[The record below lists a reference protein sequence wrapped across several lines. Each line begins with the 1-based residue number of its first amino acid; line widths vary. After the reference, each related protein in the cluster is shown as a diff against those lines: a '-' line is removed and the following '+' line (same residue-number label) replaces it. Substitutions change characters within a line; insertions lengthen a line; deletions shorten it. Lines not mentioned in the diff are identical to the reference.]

1 MNWTIQRLALVAALG
16 LTLAACGGDSG
27 SDGGATPQPNVPEE
41 PETPVDPEP
50 EPEPEPTVLERVRFL
65 TIGDSGSGS
74 DGAYAV
80 GQAMADI
87 CAVKLGAENDP
98 QRPGCDFV
106 VGLGDNIYESGVTS
120 VDDPQFAE
128 KFEKPFE
135 PVRLPFYMVLG
146 NHDNTG
152 YVGGDGAG
160 NARGEFQVDYT
171 YFDGRL
177 SDRWIM
183 PDRYFQHDA
192 GETENGAPLVSLFAF
207 DSNPIAG
214 GFADADLD
222 YAYHTYGINQLN
234 WAVSAIGG
242 SQAAFKIGLAHHP
255 YLSNGSHGNAGNY
268 DGVPSEILP
277 VLAGDRWRAFME
289 EAVCDKTDFFFAGHD
304 HDLQVIDAVPECGR
318 TEFVVSGAASKT
330 RSLDDPERNQA
341 SFQVG
346 DVYGFFWMEAVEA
359 DSQTGTPARLCL
371 EAYVVEPGV
380 EGLGVLEDGQTTPAY
395 QRCYDKQPPVGIP
408 ASNDFSSDIFTS
420 GEAFPLPLPDGFDA
434 GFSGPLQAFR
444 DQLISGF
451 NQAMAGL
458 PEGPQQEVAARL
470 LAGLDTLFSALD
482 GAAAAIS
489 GGDGSDMSQAFQ
501 GVLAASQQLEAID
514 TSALPAPFDQLGG
527 AFQAFSEGLGNGADF
542 EGEPSGTLQDVAF
555 LAGPLAQLARNLDNI
570 VDGVNEQTP
579 DVPVLSGLTKVL
591 SSVSLGLAN
600 TLEQL
605 VLLDTSATGEQLVG
619 TIQLVLEQVVND
631 VLWLES
637 VDQATLPGNLVS
649 TALAFLAREVS
660 EQLDRG
666 LSPLGG
672 LLDLLSPV
680 TNLLAGL
687 LDFL

>member
-1 MNWTIQRLALVAALG
+1 MNWTIQRLALAATLC

-27 SDGGATPQPNVPEE
+27 SDGGPTPQPNEPGE
-41 PETPVDPEP
+41 PETPVDP

-80 GQAMADI
+80 GQAMADL
-87 CAVKLGAENDP
+87 CAVKRGTQNDP
-98 QRPGCDFV
+98 QRAGCDFV

-183 PDRYFQHDA
+183 PDRYFQQDA
-192 GETENGAPLVSLFAF
+192 GETGSGAPLVSLFAL

-242 SQAAFKIGLAHHP
+242 SQAVFKIALAHHP

-304 HDLQVIDAVPECGR
+304 HDLQVLDAVPECGR
-318 TEFVVSGAASKT
+318 TEFVVSGAASKM

-341 SFQVG
+341 PFQIG
-346 DVYGFFWMEAVEA
+346 DVYGFFWMEAMEA
-359 DSQTGTPARLCL
+359 DSQAGTPARLCL
-371 EAYVVEPGV
+371 EAYVVEPGA
-380 EGLGVLEDGQTTPAY
+380 EGLGVVSAGQATPAY
-395 QRCYDKQPPVGIP
+395 QRCYDKQPEAGIAP
-408 ASNDFSSDIFTS
+408 SNDFSSDIFTS

-434 GFSGPLQAFR
+434 DFSGPLQAFR

-458 PEGPQQEVAARL
+458 PEGPQQEVAARI
-470 LAGLDTLFSALD
+470 LAGMDTLFSALD

-489 GGDGSDMSQAFQ
+489 GGDGADMSQAFQ

-514 TSALPAPFDQLGG
+514 TSTLPAPFDQLEG
-527 AFQAFSEGLGNGADF
+527 AFQAFSAGLGNGADF
-542 EGEPSGTLQDVAF
+542 EGEPTGTLDDVAF
-555 LAGPLAQLARNLDNI
+555 LAGPLVQLARNLDNI

-619 TIQLVLEQVVND
+619 TIQVVLEQVVND

-637 VDQATLPGNLVS
+637 VDQATLPGNAISSVLATLTREI
-649 TALAFLAREVS
+649 TA
-660 EQLDRG
+660 QLDRA

-680 TNLLAGL
+680 TNLLADL
-687 LDFL
+687 LGFL

>member
-1 MNWTIQRLALVAALG
+1 MNWHIQRLMLAVALG
-16 LTLAACGGDSG
+16 LTLVACGGGGG
-27 SDGGATPQPNVPEE
+27 SDGGGASDPQPNDPEQPE
-41 PETPVDPEP
+41 PPVEP
-50 EPEPEPTVLERVRFL
+50 EPEPVVLERVRFI

-80 GQAMADI
+80 GQAMADV
-87 CAVKLGAENDP
+87 CDAKRGAENAP
-98 QRPGCDFV
+98 ELPGCDFV
-106 VGLGDNIYESGVTS
+106 IGLGDNIYESGVTS
-120 VDDPQFAE
+120 VDDPQFEE
-128 KFEKPFE
+128 KFELPFE
-135 PVRLPFYMVLG
+135 PVDLPFYLVLG

-183 PDRYFQHDA
+183 PDRYFQQDA
-192 GETENGAPLVSLFAF
+192 GETADGVPLISLFAL

-234 WAVSAIGG
+234 WTVSAIGG
-242 SQAAFKIGLAHHP
+242 SQAEFKIGLAHHP

-289 EAVCDKTDFFFAGHD
+289 EAVCDKADFFFAGHD

-318 TEFVVSGAASKT
+318 TEFLVSGAASKT
-330 RSLDDPERNQA
+330 RSIDDPERNQA
-341 SFQVG
+341 PFQMG

-359 DSQTGTPARLCL
+359 DSAAGTPARLCL
-371 EAYVVEPGV
+371 EAYVVEPEGD
-380 EGLGVLEDGQTTPAY
+380 GLGVIQAGEAAPAY
-395 QRCYDKQPPVGIP
+395 QRCYDKQPEVGIA
-408 ASNDFSSDIFTS
+408 ASNDFSSDIFT
-420 GEAFPLPLPDGFDA
+420 GGDAFPLPLPDGFDA
-434 GFSGPLQAFR
+434 DFSGPLQAFR
-444 DQLISGF
+444 DQLVSGF

-458 PEGPQQEVAARL
+458 PEGPQQEVAAQL

-489 GGDGSDMSQAFQ
+489 GGDEADMSQAFQ

-514 TSALPAPFDQLGG
+514 TSTLPAPFDQLGG
-527 AFQAFSEGLGNGADF
+527 AFEALSQGLGNGADF
-542 EGEPSGTLQDVAF
+542 EGESSGTLEDVAF
-555 LAGPLAQLARNLDNI
+555 LAGPLVQLARNLDNI
-570 VDGVNEQTP
+570 IDGVDEQTP
-579 DVPVLSGLTKVL
+579 DVPVLSGLTKIL

-619 TIQLVLEQVVND
+619 TIQVVLEQVVND

-637 VDQATLPGNLVS
+637 VDQATLPGNAISSVLATLTREI
-649 TALAFLAREVS
+649 TA
-660 EQLDRG
+660 QLDQA

-687 LDFL
+687 LGFL

>member
-1 MNWTIQRLALVAALG
+1 MNWTIQRLALAAALG

-27 SDGGATPQPNVPEE
+27 SDGGTTPQPNEPEE
-41 PETPVDPEP
+41 PETPVDP

-98 QRPGCDFV
+98 ERPGCDFV

-120 VDDPQFAE
+120 VDDPQFEE
-128 KFEKPFE
+128 KFELPFE
-135 PVRLPFYMVLG
+135 PVDLPFYLVLG
-146 NHDNTG
+146 NHDNTA

-183 PDRYFQHDA
+183 PDRYFQQDA
-192 GETENGAPLVSLFAF
+192 GEIESGAPLVSLFAL

-242 SQAAFKIGLAHHP
+242 SQAEFKIGLAHHP

-289 EAVCDKTDFFFAGHD
+289 EAVCDKADFFFAGHD

-318 TEFVVSGAASKT
+318 TEFVVSGAASKM

-341 SFQVG
+341 PFQMG

-359 DSQTGTPARLCL
+359 DSQAGTPARLCL

-380 EGLGVLEDGQTTPAY
+380 EGLGVLDAGQATPAY
-395 QRCYDKQPPVGIP
+395 QRCYDKQPEVGIAP
-408 ASNDFSSDIFTS
+408 GNDFSSDIFT
-420 GEAFPLPLPDGFDA
+420 GGDAFPLPLPDGFDA
-434 GFSGPLQAFR
+434 DFSGPLQAFR

-458 PEGPQQEVAARL
+458 PEGPQQEVAAQI

-489 GGDGSDMSQAFQ
+489 GGDDADMSQAFQ
-501 GVLAASQQLEAID
+501 GALAAAQQLDAID
-514 TSALPAPFDQLGG
+514 TSTLPAPFDQLGG
-527 AFQAFSEGLGNGADF
+527 AFQALSDGLGNGADF
-542 EGEPSGTLQDVAF
+542 EGESSGTLQDVAF
-555 LAGPLAQLARNLDNI
+555 LAGPLVQLARNLDNI

-619 TIQLVLEQVVND
+619 TIQVVLEQVVND

-637 VDQATLPGNLVS
+637 VDQATLPGNAISSVLATLTREI
-649 TALAFLAREVS
+649 TA
-660 EQLDRG
+660 QLDRA

-687 LDFL
+687 LGFL

>member
-27 SDGGATPQPNVPEE
+27 SDGGATPQPNEPEE
-41 PETPVDPEP
+41 QETPVDP

-80 GQAMADI
+80 GQAMADL
-87 CAVKLGAENDP
+87 CAVKAGAENAPD
-98 QRPGCDFV
+98 RAGCDFV

-120 VDDPQFAE
+120 VDDPQFEE
-128 KFEKPFE
+128 KFELPFE
-135 PVRLPFYMVLG
+135 PVDLPFYLVLG
-146 NHDNTG
+146 NHDNTA

-183 PDRYFQHDA
+183 PDRYFQQDA
-192 GETENGAPLVSLFAF
+192 GETESGAPLVSLFAL

-222 YAYHTYGINQLN
+222 YAYHTYGINQMN

-255 YLSNGSHGNAGNY
+255 YLSNGTHGNAGNY

-289 EAVCDKTDFFFAGHD
+289 EAVCDKADFFFAGHD
-304 HDLQVIDAVPECGR
+304 HDLQVIDAVPDCGR

-341 SFQVG
+341 PFQIG

-359 DSQTGTPARLCL
+359 DSQAGTPARLCL

-380 EGLGVLEDGQTTPAY
+380 EGLGVLDAGQATPAY
-395 QRCYDKQPPVGIP
+395 QRCYDKQPEVGIAP
-408 ASNDFSSDIFTS
+408 GNDFSSDIFT
-420 GEAFPLPLPDGFDA
+420 GGDAFPLPLPDGFDA
-434 GFSGPLQAFR
+434 DFSGPLQAFR

-458 PEGPQQEVAARL
+458 PEGPQQEVAAQI

-489 GGDGSDMSQAFQ
+489 GGDDADMSQAFQ
-501 GVLAASQQLEAID
+501 GALAAAQQLDAID
-514 TSALPAPFDQLGG
+514 TSTLPAPFDQLGG
-527 AFQAFSEGLGNGADF
+527 AFQALSDGLGNGADF
-542 EGEPSGTLQDVAF
+542 EGESSGTLQDVAF
-555 LAGPLAQLARNLDNI
+555 LAGPLVQLARNLDNI

-619 TIQLVLEQVVND
+619 TIQVVLEQVVND

-637 VDQATLPGNLVS
+637 VDQATLPGNAISSVLATLTREI
-649 TALAFLAREVS
+649 TA
-660 EQLDRG
+660 QLYRA

-687 LDFL
+687 LGFL

>member
-1 MNWTIQRLALVAALG
+1 MNWTMQRLALAAALG
-16 LTLAACGGDSG
+16 LTLAACGGGGG
-27 SDGGATPQPNVPEE
+27 SDGTGASPQPNEPEE
-41 PETPVDPEP
+41 PETPLDP

-98 QRPGCDFV
+98 RRPGCDFV
-106 VGLGDNIYESGVTS
+106 IGLGDNIYESGVTS
-120 VDDPQFAE
+120 VDDPQFEE
-128 KFEKPFE
+128 KFELPFE
-135 PVRLPFYMVLG
+135 PVDLPFYLVLG

-183 PDRYFQHDA
+183 PDRYFQQDA
-192 GETENGAPLVSLFAF
+192 GETASGAPLVSLFAL

-318 TEFVVSGAASKT
+318 TEFVVSGAASKM
-330 RSLDDPERNQA
+330 RSIDDPERNQA
-341 SFQVG
+341 PFQIG

-359 DSQTGTPARLCL
+359 DIEAGTPARLCL

-380 EGLGVLEDGQTTPAY
+380 DGLGVLEGGQATPAY
-395 QRCYDKQPPVGIP
+395 QRCYDKQPAAGIA
-408 ASNDFSSDIFTS
+408 ASNDFSSDIFT
-420 GEAFPLPLPDGFDA
+420 GGDAFPLPLPDGFDA
-434 GFSGPLQAFR
+434 DFSGPLQAFR

-458 PEGPQQEVAARL
+458 PEGPQQEVAAQI

-489 GGDGSDMSQAFQ
+489 GGDEADMSQAFQ

-514 TSALPAPFDQLGG
+514 TSTLPAPFDQLGG
-527 AFQAFSEGLGNGADF
+527 AFQALSEGLGNGADF
-542 EGEPSGTLQDVAF
+542 EGEATGTLEDVAF
-555 LAGPLAQLARNLDNI
+555 IAGPLVQLARNLDNI

-579 DVPVLSGLTKVL
+579 DVPVLSGLTRVL

-637 VDQATLPGNLVS
+637 VDQATLPGDAISSVLATLTREI
-649 TALAFLAREVS
+649 TA
-660 EQLDRG
+660 QLDRA

-672 LLDLLSPV
+672 LLDLLAPV

-687 LDFL
+687 LGLL

>member
-1 MNWTIQRLALVAALG
+1 MNWTIQRLALAAALG

-27 SDGGATPQPNVPEE
+27 SDGGATPQPNEPEE
-41 PETPVDPEP
+41 PETPVEP

-98 QRPGCDFV
+98 ERAGCDFV

-120 VDDPQFAE
+120 VDDPQFEE
-128 KFEKPFE
+128 KFELPFE
-135 PVRLPFYMVLG
+135 PVDLPFYLVLG
-146 NHDNTG
+146 NHDNTA

-183 PDRYFQHDA
+183 PDRYFQQDA
-192 GETENGAPLVSLFAF
+192 GETASGAPLVSLFAL

-242 SQAAFKIGLAHHP
+242 SQAEFKIGLAHHP
-255 YLSNGSHGNAGNY
+255 YLSNGTHGNAGNY
-268 DGVPSEILP
+268 DGVPSQILP

-304 HDLQVIDAVPECGR
+304 HDLQVLDAVPECGR

-341 SFQVG
+341 PFQIG

-359 DSQTGTPARLCL
+359 DSQAGTPARLCL

-380 EGLGVLEDGQTTPAY
+380 DGLGVLDAGQATPAY
-395 QRCYDKQPPVGIP
+395 KRCYDKQPAAGIP

-434 GFSGPLQAFR
+434 DFSGPLQAFR

-458 PEGPQQEVAARL
+458 PEGPQQEVAAQI

-489 GGDGSDMSQAFQ
+489 GGDDADMSQAFQ
-501 GVLAASQQLEAID
+501 GALAASQQLEAID
-514 TSALPAPFDQLGG
+514 TSVLPAPFDQLGG
-527 AFQAFSEGLGNGADF
+527 AFQALSEGFGNSADF
-542 EGEPSGTLQDVAF
+542 EGESSGTLQDVAF
-555 LAGPLAQLARNLDNI
+555 LAGPLVQLARNLDNI
-570 VDGVNEQTP
+570 VDGVDEQTP

-649 TALAFLAREVS
+649 TALAFLTREVT

-666 LSPLGG
+666 LSPLSG

-680 TNLLAGL
+680 TNLLSGL
-687 LDFL
+687 LGFL